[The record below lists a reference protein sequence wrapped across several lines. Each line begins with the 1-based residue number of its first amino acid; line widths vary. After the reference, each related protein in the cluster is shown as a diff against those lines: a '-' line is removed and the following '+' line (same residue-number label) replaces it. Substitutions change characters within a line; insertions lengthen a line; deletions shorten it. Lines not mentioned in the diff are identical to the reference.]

1 MVDRSARLLERALLF
16 TFVVHGI
23 AMLSMALLLL
33 PGMPGGG
40 TADSAVRIRTMA
52 DHPWLGRLGWFPW
65 QVTALSDLILGI
77 GLVRTRWIPK
87 VPAAVTMLL
96 TVAAVIPDQ
105 AGQICW
111 MTRGLDL
118 ARSGDA
124 VAYLAYEA
132 RIFEWTAVWAG
143 TLYTVA
149 ALGWTWCFV
158 AARAW
163 NGALTAVS
171 AVLWPLFLYA
181 NAGPLLPAALAP
193 SPAFVAAGNGAGFV
207 LLQVWFVVVAEQV
220 LRRSRPAALHGR
232 MAPWRHPNPPL
243 GAVLDPFPNTRS
255 APALAD
261 SVPP

>member
-1 MVDRSARLLERALLF
+1 MNARRAGSRTRALFMDGISSLGVRLKDADRRREGDSPSGTGPPARDVLPSF
-16 TFVVHGI
+16 LVSWRAHGGP
-23 AMLSMALLLL
+23 LRTT
-33 PGMPGGG
+33 PRTGPPFH
-40 TADSAVRIRTMA
+40 VRRPR
-52 DHPWLGRLGWFPW
+52 HPHAFDG
-65 QVTALSDLILGI
+65 AA
-77 GLVRTRWIPK
+77 
-87 VPAAVTMLL
+87 PAA
-96 TVAAVIPDQ
+96 
-105 AGQICW
+105 GC
-111 MTRGLDL
+111 
-118 ARSGDA
+118 
-124 VAYLAYEA
+124 
-132 RIFEWTAVWAG
+132 AG

-149 ALGWTWCFV
+149 AFGWTWCFV